1 MKKNNAIKWF
11 WIIVLICSVQLVYK
25 FKYEEPYP
33 SLCYPDFAKPDI
45 PIFCTTFLFGTEATD
60 QLLQFKKKKYYAPA
74 SKHFDDNFFHNE
86 YLVEDYYDNLYKPR
100 WCSYELYVYK
110 DGGDSLIIN
119 SKLLFEKPLNG
130 IMIDRSIK
138 SRFWDFPKSKN
149 LFWNKGVA
157 YLPNELLELKT
168 FLSERA
174 KRITQEKDL
183 KHIKIF
189 WTDKKSQKLIKIVL
203 INIEY

>member
-45 PIFCTTFLFGTEATD
+45 PIFCSTFLFGKEATD
-60 QLLQFKKKKYYAPA
+60 QILQYKKKKYYDPT
-74 SKHFDDNFFHNE
+74 SKHFDDKFYQNE
-86 YLVEDYYDNLYKPR
+86 YLIEDYYDNLYKPR
-100 WCSYELYVYK
+100 WCTYELFVYK
-110 DGGDSLIIN
+110 EGGDSLIIN
-119 SKLLFEKPLNG
+119 PKLLFKKPLNG

-149 LFWNKGVA
+149 LFWNKGAA
-157 YLPNELLELKT
+157 YSPNELLELET

-174 KRITQEKDL
+174 KRITHEKDL
-183 KHIKIF
+183 KHIKVF
-189 WTDKKSQKLIKIVL
+189 WTDTKSQKLIKIVR
-203 INIEY
+203 INISF